1 MTTINLEKSL
11 IRENKKLAIPKE
23 LLLINEYD
31 KFSAFAENDVL
42 QRIGLNQT
50 LKEGK
55 NIKNRINRNS
65 EQTKAFNQERVFHIS
80 QIEGICKKYRLRF
93 LPIHRYRG
101 VIDSELPN
109 KISNFEIAYN
119 LKCTKYNTRIV
130 APMRSFELEKKP
142 KDPLMFYEIN
152 EEYFY
157 LIHKWGNNLSST
169 RAILPIL
176 ENGLFLWLSIPSI
189 CSLLF
194 FINFNVGITITTLS
208 FALISMVETISYA
221 SEGKFI
227 SFINKN
233 DWQSWYK

>member
-23 LLLINEYD
+23 LLLINEYN
-31 KFSAFAENDVL
+31 KFTTLAENDVL
-42 QRIGLNQT
+42 ERIGLNKT

-55 NIKNRINRNS
+55 NIINRINRNL
-65 EQTKAFNQERVFHIS
+65 EQTKTFNQERVFHIS
-80 QIEGICKKYRLRF
+80 QIAAICKKYRLRF
-93 LPIHRYRG
+93 LPIDRYKG

-194 FINFNVGITITTLS
+194 FINFHVGITATILS
-208 FALISMVETISYA
+208 FILTSLAEIISYGIYD
-221 SEGKFI
+221 EFV

-233 DWQSWYK
+233 DWESGYK